1 MSETSRASGRHY
13 ALLTDLY
20 QLTMLQAYY
29 VEDMQDTAVF
39 DLFVRHLPEQR
50 NYLIAAGLQPALDYI
65 TSLAFTPDELDY
77 LDSLGRFR
85 TQFLDYLAG
94 FHFTGDVYAVPE
106 GTVVFADEPL
116 VEVIAPLP
124 QAQLVETFI
133 LNQVHFQTLI
143 ASKAARVVHAAAG
156 HTVVDFGLRRYHG
169 IDAGM
174 QAARAAWL
182 AGADATSNV
191 LAGKTWNIPVNG
203 TMAHSYILAHDSEA
217 NAFAR
222 FAELYPDTVLLVD
235 TYDTLAGVRKVVELA
250 RELGERFQV
259 SAIRLDSGEI
269 GPLAH
274 EARNILDR
282 AGLERVQLFV
292 SGDLDEHAIAALLA
306 GGAPID
312 GFGVGTR
319 MGTSA
324 DAPFLNCAY
333 KLVEYAG
340 ENRMKLSRDKATLPG
355 RKQIFRVR
363 ESGLNARDIIARHD
377 ERCAGTPLLRPVMQS
392 GNILRDTLPSL
403 AVSRDHCRV
412 ERTALPA
419 GVKSLQPG
427 APYPVELSSGLIAA
441 REGLRRRIQKRGLQ
455 ASPPILRD
463 AINQDQPD

>member
-1 MSETSRASGRHY
+1 MNETSRASGRHY

-65 TSLAFTPDELDY
+65 ASLAFSPDELDY
-77 LDSLGRFR
+77 LDSLGQFR

-94 FHFTGDVYAVPE
+94 FHFTGDVYAVAE

-116 VEVIAPLP
+116 IEVIAPLP
-124 QAQLVETFI
+124 QAQLVESFI

-156 HTVVDFGLRRYHG
+156 RTVVDFGLRRYHG

-203 TMAHSYILAHDSEA
+203 TMAHSYILAHESEA
-217 NAFAR
+217 EAFAR

-250 RELGERFQV
+250 RDLGEQFQV

-269 GPLAH
+269 GSLAR
-274 EARNILDR
+274 EARNILDQ
-282 AGLERVQLFV
+282 AELDRVRLFV
-292 SGDLDEHAIAALLA
+292 SGDLDEHGIAALLA

-355 RKQIFRVR
+355 RKQVFRVR

-377 ERCAGTPLLRPVMQS
+377 ERFAGTPLLQPVMQS
-392 GNILRDTLPSL
+392 GNILRDCLPSL
-403 AVSRDHCRV
+403 AASRDHCRAQ
-412 ERTALPA
+412 RTVLPA
-419 GVKSLQPG
+419 GLHSLEQ
-427 APYPVELSSGLIAA
+427 ASPYPVVLSAGLTAT
-441 REGLRRRIQKRGLQ
+441 RDRLRQRLQ
-455 ASPPILRD
+455 YRDQEHSPGDIR
-463 AINQDQPD
+463 NRS

>member
-1 MSETSRASGRHY
+1 MNETSRTSGRQY

-39 DLFVRHLPEQR
+39 DLFVRRLPEQR
-50 NYLIAAGLQPALDYI
+50 NYLVAAGLQPALEYI
-65 TSLAFTPDELDY
+65 ASLGYSSAELGY

-85 TQFLDYLAG
+85 SDFLDYLAG
-94 FHFTGDVYAVPE
+94 FRFTGDVYAVPE

-116 VEVIAPLP
+116 LEVIAPLP
-124 QAQLVETFI
+124 QAQLVESFV

-156 HTVVDFGLRRYHG
+156 CKVVDFGLRRYHG

-174 QAARAAWL
+174 QAARAAWI

-191 LAGKTWNIPVNG
+191 LAGRTWNIPVNG
-203 TMAHSYILAHDSEA
+203 TMAHSYVLAHDSEEE
-217 NAFAR
+217 AFAR

-235 TYDTLAGVRKVVELA
+235 TYDTLAGVHKVVELA
-250 RELGERFQV
+250 RRLGKRFQV

-269 GPLAH
+269 GPLAR
-274 EARNILDR
+274 EARDILDR
-282 AGLERVQLFV
+282 AGLERVQLFA
-292 SGDLDEHAIAALLA
+292 SGDLDEHRIAALLA
-306 GGAPID
+306 GGAPLG

-355 RKQIFRVR
+355 RKQVFRVR
-363 ESGLNARDIIARHD
+363 ESGVNVRDIIVRHD
-377 ERCAGTPLLRPVMQS
+377 ERCAGTPLLRQVMQS
-392 GNILRDTLPSL
+392 GNILRDALPVL
-403 AVSRDHCRV
+403 AASRDFCRT

-419 GVKSLQPG
+419 GLHSLQSGP
-427 APYPVELSSGLIAA
+427 PYPVELSAGLIAA
-441 REGLRRRIQKRGLQ
+441 RERLQHRLQERELQ
-455 ASPPILRD
+455 ASPRTR
-463 AINQDQPD
+463 A